1 MITFGRAS
9 AIMLVMTPLRATR
22 RLLLVSDRRPSEAA
36 TPAAPVRRYRLAR
49 LQADRR
55 EPAVLQARKSA

>member
-9 AIMLVMTPLRATR
+9 AIMLAMTPLRATR
-22 RLLLVSDRRPSEAA
+22 RLLLVSDRRQSGTA
-36 TPAAPVRRYRLAR
+36 TPASPVRRYRLAR

-55 EPAVLQARKSA
+55 EPAALQVRKSA